1 MGVERERK
9 YSKKSQ
15 LQYRLMVELFG
26 GEANKERFKML
37 YGADLEKDLLKEVTF
52 LRLSGNIV
60 KKAHRIIQH
69 KKGNTSFFL

>member
-1 MGVERERK
+1 MNTFSLKNYAQKIQNGQMGVERERK

-52 LRLSGNIV
+52 CV
-60 KKAHRIIQH
+60 
-69 KKGNTSFFL
+69 